1 MMQTIYSRGG
11 AVIARTTTHGA
22 LVELR
27 RLARGGTIAVGN
39 GRISAYTS
47 FRYGA
52 DNAPNLIAYAVAG
65 A

>member
-1 MMQTIYSRGG
+1 MQTVYSRDG

-27 RLARGGTIAVGN
+27 RLARGGTVTVGN

-47 FRYGA
+47 YQYGV
-52 DNAPNLIAYAVAG
+52 DNSANLIAYAIAL
-65 A
+65 